1 MFLTQRIQ
9 QFILKYVRGG
19 NKMDIKSTIRTIP
32 HFPKQGIMFRD
43 ITTLL
48 KDPEALKY
56 TIQKFV
62 ERYKDRN
69 ITKIVGIESRGFI
82 FGAILAH
89 ELGIGFVPARKP
101 GKLPAP
107 ATKLEYELEYGKDA
121 LEIHN
126 DAIEAGDNVLIVD
139 DLVATAGTAKA
150 TAQLIEKLGGKVE
163 EIAFVVELPDLKG
176 REKLKD
182 YNIFSLVEFEGD

>member
-1 MFLTQRIQ
+1 
-9 QFILKYVRGG
+9 
-19 NKMDIKSTIRTIP
+19 MDIKSKIRTIP

-56 TIQKFV
+56 TIQQFV
-62 ERYKDRN
+62 ERYKDKN

-82 FGAILAH
+82 FGSILAH
-89 ELGIGFVPARKP
+89 ELGVGFIPARKP

-107 ATKLEYELEYGKDA
+107 ATRLEYELEYGKDA

-126 DAIEAGDNVLIVD
+126 DAIEQGDNVLIVD